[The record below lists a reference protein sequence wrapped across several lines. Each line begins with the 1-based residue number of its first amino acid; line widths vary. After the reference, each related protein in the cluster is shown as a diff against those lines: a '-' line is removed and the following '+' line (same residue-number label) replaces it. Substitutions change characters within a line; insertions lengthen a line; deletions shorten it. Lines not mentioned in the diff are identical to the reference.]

1 MKIGYLFVM
10 TIYITAVNGFGRI
23 PGHKGYYSTRKAE
36 YQISKAHLVRAAKD
50 VQSEKEPSQRAILY
64 TRRQLFPDAY
74 SEYGIKIL
82 NQSGHRAMIEYRSPL
97 KPFLYAL
104 DDVIRV
110 QYPRQLYSVLDTT
123 RILCRINDAHQA
135 ALPKYTSGPYKGK
148 NVLIGIIDTEFD
160 TRHPAFLDSNSIT
173 RFIAV
178 WDQTDSSMAK
188 NNKYN
193 YGTIKY
199 TSELSVDTLF
209 GTKGHFHGTLMAA
222 AATGSDS
229 KSGFYG
235 VAPEALLAGVCYDYS
250 NDFSLMDAI
259 KWIFSLADSLN
270 VPCVISMSIGVAS
283 GPHDGTS
290 ELDGYIDNV
299 SGPGRIIVG
308 AAGNDGDSRT
318 HVLFNLKADSQPQ
331 GTWITPQS
339 NVSEGDTIYSFRV
352 DVWGESQ
359 KSFQLSTQV
368 FNTAT
373 DSLHEDTSFL
383 TISSRRS
390 MLEPDTLVLNGDT
403 IRLYVHSDPINS
415 KPHAQILAITNKPH
429 YHIGIRVKSK
439 NDTKLHCWNAYK
451 KSLESL
457 DMTDF
462 IAGDNNYSINEVGG
476 TAKRIIAVGS
486 YLGRSA
492 IKLWNGEIV
501 AGAQTDTILKLAA
514 FSGRG
519 PTVDG
524 RIKPDITAPGNRVI
538 SAMSS
543 HTDDYGK
550 TVYWPFH
557 PKPYGWYGAATGT
570 SISAPIVAGSIALL
584 LQANPQLSPE
594 QARTALQA
602 SAIKDQFTGPLV
614 SPDNSWGG
622 GKLNTIGAL
631 DYVLGLPSST
641 IPQQFKAHNKL
652 LVTFKSDRIYIKNL
666 PQKATLQL
674 IDLRGRVL
682 LSASGLEKSIKK
694 PQADGPCIL
703 LCKVDG
709 QIVFSK
715 KVILTH

>member
-1 MKIGYLFVM
+1 MKVCYLFVM
-10 TIYITAVNGFGRI
+10 TICITAFNGFGRI
-23 PGHKGYYSTRKAE
+23 PSHKGYYSTKKVE
-36 YQISKAHLVRAAKD
+36 YRVSKAHLIRAAKD
-50 VQSEKEPSQRAILY
+50 VQSEKEPTQKAILY
-64 TRRQLFPDAY
+64 TRRQLFPEAY
-74 SEYGIKIL
+74 SEYGIKII
-82 NQSGHRAMIEYRSPL
+82 NQSGCKAIIEYRSSL

-104 DDVIRV
+104 DDVIHV

-123 RILCRINDAHQA
+123 RILCRINDAHSA
-135 ALPKYTSGPYKGK
+135 SLPRYTSGPYKGK

-173 RFIAV
+173 RFIAI
-178 WDQTDSSMAK
+178 WDQTDSLKAN

-193 YGTIKY
+193 YGTIKN
-199 TSELSVDTLF
+199 TSELSSDTLF

-222 AATGSDS
+222 AATGSDIQ
-229 KSGFYG
+229 SGFYG
-235 VAPEALLAGVCYDYS
+235 VAPEAYLAGVCYDYS

-259 KWIFSLADSLN
+259 KWIFSLADSLD

-290 ELDGYIDNV
+290 ELDAQIDNV

-318 HVLFNLKADSQPQ
+318 HVLFDLKADSHPQ

-339 NVSEGDTIYSFRV
+339 NTSEKDTLYSFRV
-352 DVWGESQ
+352 DVWGEFQ

-368 FNTAT
+368 YNSST
-373 DSLHEDTSFL
+373 DSLHEDTNFL

-390 MLEPDTLVLNGDT
+390 MLEPDTLFLNGDT
-403 IRLYVHSDPINS
+403 IRLYVHSDPLDS
-415 KPHAQILAITNKPH
+415 KPHAEILAITNKPE
-429 YHIGIRVKSK
+429 YHIGIRVKSTK
-439 NDTKLHCWNAYK
+439 DTRLHCWNVYK

-457 DMTDF
+457 DMKDF
-462 IAGDNNYSINEVGG
+462 IGGDNNYSINEVGG

-492 IKLWNGEIV
+492 IKLWNGELV
-501 AGAQTDTILKLAA
+501 AGAQTDTVLKLAG

-524 RIKPDITAPGNRVI
+524 RIKPDITAPGNRVF

-557 PKPYGWYGAATGT
+557 PQPYGWYGAATGT
-570 SISAPIVAGSIALL
+570 SISAPIVAGTIALL
-584 LQANPQLSPE
+584 LQVNPQLSPE
-594 QARTALQA
+594 QVRTALQA
-602 SAIKDQFTGPLV
+602 SAIKDQFTGSLE

-622 GKLNTIGAL
+622 GKLNTIGAI
-631 DYVLGLPSST
+631 DHVLGLPST
-641 IPQQFKAHNKL
+641 TLPRQFKTHDKL
-652 LVTFKSDRIYIKNL
+652 LITYKSEQLYIKNL
-666 PQKATLQL
+666 PAKATLEL

-682 LSASGLEKSIKK
+682 QSTYGVENSIKK
-694 PQADGPCIL
+694 PQAGGPCIL

-709 QIVFSK
+709 QTVFSK
-715 KVILTH
+715 KIILTH